1 MSRTVYWS
9 RRRSITAYRCAT
21 RSRSTPPLFL
31 GSPAPVPAR
40 PLGGGGASAPPGP
53 PKSASASLR
62 ARSRLLGQPPA
73 PDAPTA
79 ALDRPGPR
87 RHGPLPR
94 GAHPPRSLAAQP
106 PASPRAAPTAAA
118 VLSWTPPSSQLGGSL
133 VECPLFQGSFTDEPR
148 IVPNQTNSPRSRAMM
163 GVDEW
168 NNRLVICDICGQH
181 GPTQGTHRLMRSR
194 TMLDF
199 EASAPGIG

>member
-133 VECPLFQGSFTDEPR
+133 VECPLFQGSFTVTSVVVLDK
-148 IVPNQTNSPRSRAMM
+148 RA
-163 GVDEW
+163 GFTG
-168 NNRLVICDICGQH
+168 NAC
-181 GPTQGTHRLMRSR
+181 SR
-194 TMLDF
+194 TR
-199 EASAPGIG
+199 SSVH

>member
-133 VECPLFQGSFTDEPR
+133 VECPLFQGSFTDYTEQINLCVICEICGSLGLTRGANPR
-148 IVPNQTNSPRSRAMM
+148 EGFPPDRPAPLGGPGSSSPRAQPRRAA
-163 GVDEW
+163 
-168 NNRLVICDICGQH
+168 
-181 GPTQGTHRLMRSR
+181 PRSQR
-194 TMLDF
+194 
-199 EASAPGIG
+199 

>member
-133 VECPLFQGSFTDEPR
+133 VECPLFQGSFTVTSVGPMVMAR
-148 IVPNQTNSPRSRAMM
+148 RSPA
-163 GVDEW
+163 E
-168 NNRLVICDICGQH
+168 
-181 GPTQGTHRLMRSR
+181 
-194 TMLDF
+194 MLL
-199 EASAPGIG
+199 APILIGAESVRE